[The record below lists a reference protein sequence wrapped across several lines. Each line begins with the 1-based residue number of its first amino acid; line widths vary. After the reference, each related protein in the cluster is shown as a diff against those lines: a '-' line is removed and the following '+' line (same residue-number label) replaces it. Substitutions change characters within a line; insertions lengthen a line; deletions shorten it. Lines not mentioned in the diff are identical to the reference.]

1 MPLRP
6 PVRIVL
12 SAASAG
18 ERIVLPLEKG
28 LEMEFVRIP
37 AGEFLMGSDPEKDGW
52 ADYTEVPQHRV
63 NLSEYW
69 MGRTPV
75 TNAQYAVFTLS
86 TGAKVPEHWRNNQPP
101 QDLLDHPVVFVSWH
115 EAVACCE
122 WLSQQTGRRV
132 GLPTEAQWEKA
143 ARGTD
148 GRLYPWGSEA
158 PDAARCNFNRNN
170 QTTPVGSTRPWATV
184 LTAAWIWPGMSSNG
198 APIGTRINITF
209 NPLPIIPPG
218 PTPGSSACCAA
229 APGSIQRRL
238 CVRLGAPIPALP
250 SLSIC
255 GASAARLPINR
266 PRTAVTG
273 SSTRRLSCGILM
285 YPPPA
290 F

>member
-28 LEMEFVRIP
+28 LEMEFVHIP

-69 MGRTPV
+69 LGRTPV

-132 GLPTEAQWEKA
+132 GLPTETQWEKA

-170 QTTPVGSTRPWATV
+170 QTTPVGQYTPLGDSPYGCVDMAGNV
-184 LTAAWIWPGMSSNG
+184 LEWCADWYEDKYYLQSPADN
-198 APIGTRINITF
+198 
-209 NPLPIIPPG
+209 PPG
-218 PTPGSSACCAA
+218 PDTGEQRVLRGSSCFDS
-229 APGSIQRRL
+229 APF
-238 CVRLGAPIPALP
+238 VR
-250 SLSIC
+250 
-255 GASAARLPINR
+255 AARR
-266 PRTAVTG
+266 AH
-273 SSTRRLSCGILM
+273 TR
-285 YPPPA
+285 PA
-290 F
+290 FSRYLWGFRCALAHQQA